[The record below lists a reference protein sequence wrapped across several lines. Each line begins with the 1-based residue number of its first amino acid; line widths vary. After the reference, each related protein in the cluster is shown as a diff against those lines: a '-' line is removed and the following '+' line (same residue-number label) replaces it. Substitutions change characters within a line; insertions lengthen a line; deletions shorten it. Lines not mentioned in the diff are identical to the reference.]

1 MANEIEKIAQK
12 ETLNYFESFVKCFFE
27 NDFGEHILAF

>member
-12 ETLNYFESFVKCFFE
+12 KTLNYFESFVKCFFE
-27 NDFGEHILAF
+27 SDFWEHTQAF